1 MCGCIVMSCSLFTV
15 MYSTVNSDLSFY
27 ISFHRFPADPEVRAQ
42 WLIKIR
48 RENFSPVA
56 CTRVCSRHFQTG
68 DFAVTAGGK
77 RTLNRGAVPCLFAWN
92 SLVYLCL
99 PPAIAAPDSDSE
111 MDVQLAQ
118 DHDYCVT
125 PTTSAVT
132 DALSDE
138 NEALWRRVQELEH
151 RQRVGFQLGQ
161 KQPRQEMTLTTEHLG
176 GSQSH
181 KASNWCSLPGNTPE
195 WRHALMPVLS
205 SLKLFEPHPFV
216 FSQQDVL
223 LNSDHGHGK
232 CL

>member
-15 MYSTVNSDLSFY
+15 MYNSE

-56 CTRVCSRHFQTG
+56 CTRVCSRHFKTG

-92 SLVYLCL
+92 SFT
-99 PPAIAAPDSDSE
+99 IAAPDSDSE

-138 NEALWRRVQELEH
+138 NEALRRRVQELEH
-151 RQRVGFQLGQ
+151 RLETLQL
-161 KQPRQEMTLTTEHLG
+161 
-176 GSQSH
+176 QSH
-181 KASNWCSLPGNTPE
+181 FGLHRLAGSDEDIRFYTRLV
-195 WRHALMPVLS
+195 H
-205 SLKLFEPHPFV
+205 V
-216 FSQQDVL
+216 FF
-223 LNSDHGHGK
+223 K
-232 CL
+232 

>member
-15 MYSTVNSDLSFY
+15 MYNSE

-92 SLVYLCL
+92 SLVYL
-99 PPAIAAPDSDSE
+99 PPDSDSE

-151 RQRVGFQLGQ
+151 RLETLQLQSRFGLH
-161 KQPRQEMTLTTEHLG
+161 RLA
-176 GSQSH
+176 GSDEDIRFYTRLYGIIQLHS
-181 KASNWCSLPGNTPE
+181 
-195 WRHALMPVLS
+195 VLYDQ
-205 SLKLFEPHPFV
+205 LKC
-216 FSQQDVL
+216 
-223 LNSDHGHGK
+223 NNG
-232 CL
+232 C

>member
-1 MCGCIVMSCSLFTV
+1 MSVFKVKEKRLTYQRQEKRTSLHCCV
-15 MYSTVNSDLSFY
+15 PLCANSSRY
-27 ISFHRFPADPEVRAQ
+27 NSEISFHRFPADPEVRAQ

-56 CTRVCSRHFQTG
+56 CTRVCSRHFKTG

-92 SLVYLCL
+92 SFSIPAPRLNVWKRRPRC
-99 PPAIAAPDSDSE
+99 PSPAIAAPDSDSE

-138 NEALWRRVQELEH
+138 NEALRRRVQELEH
-151 RQRVGFQLGQ
+151 RL
-161 KQPRQEMTLTTEHLG
+161 ETL
-176 GSQSH
+176 QSH

-223 LNSDHGHGK
+223 L
-232 CL
+232 

>member
-151 RQRVGFQLGQ
+151 RLETLQLQSRFGLH
-161 KQPRQEMTLTTEHLG
+161 RLA
-176 GSQSH
+176 GSDEDIRFYT
-181 KASNWCSLPGNTPE
+181 SNFNDILIFLEVPVSLSNTY
-195 WRHALMPVLS
+195 
-205 SLKLFEPHPFV
+205 
-216 FSQQDVL
+216 
-223 LNSDHGHGK
+223 
-232 CL
+232 